1 MTEKLLPWEKTK
13 KASNPFPFVS
23 LPLYDVPFDEIEASL
38 ELRKQETTDRPW
50 PRIEEF
56 EWRVREVC
64 SWFVDDR
71 SSELRQAA
79 YNSYYRVLCDWA
91 RKGTS
96 PIANRI
102 GSLYWRANLIRC
114 KPLIAWCE
122 KCIEAFKRDDPNQV
136 ENI

>member
-13 KASNPFPFVS
+13 KASNPFPFVNI
-23 LPLYDVPFDEIEASL
+23 PLYNVPFDEIKASL
-38 ELRKQETTDRPW
+38 ELWKEKTHRVC

-56 EWRVREVC
+56 KWRVREVC
-64 SWFVDDR
+64 SWFVNDK

-79 YNSYYRVLCDWA
+79 YNSHYKVCYWA
-91 RKGTS
+91 RKPEGTS

-102 GSLYWRANLIRC
+102 GSLYWRAKLIEC